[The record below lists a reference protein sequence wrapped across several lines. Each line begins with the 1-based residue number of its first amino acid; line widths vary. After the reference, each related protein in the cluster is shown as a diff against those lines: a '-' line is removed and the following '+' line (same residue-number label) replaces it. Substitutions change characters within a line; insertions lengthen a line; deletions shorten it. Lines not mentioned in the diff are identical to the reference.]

1 MRYLRLHWGWI
12 LLTLAVLLPR
22 LWGLDRFITA
32 DEILFLDHARQ
43 FLRGLASGDFSLT
56 LGIGY
61 PGVTL
66 AWVNALGLLALF
78 GLSRLGLGPTYL
90 LGSSSSAN
98 LSLSQFLDGA
108 EVQPLPYYVAGR
120 VATALLVTALLL
132 LFYAL
137 ARRLFVPASG
147 TPGSR
152 DGQGDVALLGAL
164 LLALDPFTLGYSR
177 LMHIAAP
184 LALLMLLAV
193 LAWLLWLQES
203 RKGWLWLTGL
213 FTGLALLTKTTAL
226 LLPPF
231 LLGLSGTMWLSVGP
245 LRGVEPAEG
254 RGGGG
259 SRWAWWRRVFVGWLG
274 VVGLAA
280 LIFFA
285 LWPAAWQA
293 PGAPLALTF
302 DKLWVDKAAGEGNLG
317 MFWMGRFVEDPGPAF
332 YLVALLLK
340 LSPLMLIGLVFS
352 LVSLRPGPGRG
363 AEWGLWAYALL
374 YMLAMTI
381 ATKKSVRYM
390 LPAFAAFAPLAAYGL
405 LRLGRWVADW
415 VPPRREGRAFGRT
428 PLLLGLGLLLLGFS
442 LPYAPYYFS
451 YYNPL
456 LLGWRWAPKTI
467 LVGWGEGLGDAAHY
481 LNRQPGAAQA
491 TVAAWYDWTFAP
503 FFEGQTL
510 PFSSENAMHA
520 DYTVF
525 YINQVQRNIPDPNL
539 ITYFQRREPDHVVQL
554 NGLDYAWVYPAI
566 SRAGPLPAAA
576 IPVNVPMGDMV
587 SLEGYEVRSAASD
600 QGLIVSLYWRAL
612 RSDLP
617 DYFVYVRAVDGTGQI
632 HARADSPPV
641 MGFWPTSRWEAGKL
655 VADEQ
660 VLSRPPETE
669 PGIYR
674 LEVGMYDPRT
684 WAVLEPA
691 SGQRGEGGGLLLGEV
706 TLP

>member
-1 MRYLRLHWGWI
+1 MRYLRAPWGWI
-12 LLTLAVLLPR
+12 LLILVALLPR
-22 LWGLDRFITA
+22 LWGLNRFITA

-66 AWVNALGLLALF
+66 AWVNALGLLTLF

-98 LSLSQFLDGA
+98 LSLSQFLAGA

-137 ARRLFVPASG
+137 GRRLFVPAAG
-147 TPGSR
+147 TQGSR
-152 DGQGDVALLGAL
+152 NGQGDVALLGAL
-164 LLALDPFTLGYSR
+164 LLALDPFMLGYSR

-193 LAWLLWLQES
+193 LAWLLWLRES

-226 LLPPF
+226 LLPP
-231 LLGLSGTMWLSVGP
+231 LLLALSGVMWLSVGP
-245 LRGVEPAEG
+245 LRGVELAEE
-254 RGGGG
+254 RGGR
-259 SRWAWWRRVFVGWLG
+259 STRWRWWSRVFIGWLG
-274 VVGLAA
+274 VVSLAA
-280 LIFFA
+280 LVFFA
-285 LWPAAWQA
+285 LWPAAWQD

-352 LVSLRPGPGRG
+352 LLSLRPGRGRG
-363 AEWGLWAYALL
+363 AEWSLWAYALL

-405 LRLGRWVADW
+405 LRLGRWAAKI
-415 VPPRREGRAFGRT
+415 VPPWRRGEAFGRT
-428 PLLLGLGLLLLGFS
+428 PLLLALGLLLLGFS

-491 TVAAWYDWTFAP
+491 AVAAWYDWTFAP

-510 PFSSENAMHA
+510 PFSSENAMRA

-539 ITYFQRREPDHVVQL
+539 ITYFQRRKPDHVVRL

-566 SRAGPLPAAA
+566 SRAGPLPSGA
-576 IPVNVPMGDMV
+576 IPVNVPMGGMV
-587 SLEGYEVRSAASD
+587 SLEGYAVRSAAPD
-600 QGLIVSLYWRAL
+600 QGLIISLYWRAL

-632 HARADSPPV
+632 YARADSPPV

-669 PGIYR
+669 PGTYR
-674 LEVGMYDPRT
+674 LEVGMYDPQT